1 MRYSKQKKEILKV
14 VLDSYNHPDAK
25 EIYRLVKKNIPNI
38 SLGTVYRNLNILV
51 NEGLIRKIFIYNGN
65 DRYDKMLTNHNH
77 VICQKCGKLH
87 DISFLLDESNINM
100 FEKETG
106 FNITI
111 CNFNINGICE
121 ECLKGRNN

>member
-106 FNITI
+106 FKITI

-121 ECLKGRNN
+121 ECLKGSNN

>member
-1 MRYSKQKKEILKV
+1 MQNLSVILEEA
-14 VLDSYNHPDAK
+14 D
-25 EIYRLVKKNIPNI
+25 R
-38 SLGTVYRNLNILV
+38 LNILV

-106 FNITI
+106 FKITI

>member
-87 DISFLLDESNINM
+87 DISFLLNESNINM

-106 FNITI
+106 FKITN

>member
-100 FEKETG
+100 FKKETG
-106 FNITI
+106 FKITI

>member
-38 SLGTVYRNLNILV
+38 SLGTVYRNLNTLV

-106 FNITI
+106 FKITI

>member
-87 DISFLLDESNINM
+87 DISFLLNESNINM

-106 FNITI
+106 FKITD
-111 CNFNINGICE
+111 CNFNINGICSD
-121 ECLKGRNN
+121 CMKKGR

>member
-106 FNITI
+106 FKITI

>member
-106 FNITI
+106 FKITI
-111 CNFNINGICE
+111 CNFNINEFTKII
-121 ECLKGRNN
+121 